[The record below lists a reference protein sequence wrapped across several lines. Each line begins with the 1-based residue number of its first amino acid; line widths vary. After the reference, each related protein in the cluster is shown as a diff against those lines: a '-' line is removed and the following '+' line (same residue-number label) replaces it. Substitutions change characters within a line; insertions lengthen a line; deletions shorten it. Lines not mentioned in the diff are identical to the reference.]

1 MLAKKKHMAIV
12 LDEYGGTLGMVTH
25 EDIIEEMIGQD
36 IEDET
41 DDDEEVLV
49 YEKMDNMLICHG
61 RLEIV
66 DAMELLGIELPMDHE
81 TLGGFVLQELGHVP
95 EEGERFTYD
104 NLRFEI
110 EEMERNRIIR
120 MTITI
125 KEERKLI

>member
-1 MLAKKKHMAIV
+1 MAG
-12 LDEYGGTLGMVTH
+12 LKSWM
-25 EDIIEEMIGQD
+25 QWS
-36 IEDET
+36 
-41 DDDEEVLV
+41 
-49 YEKMDNMLICHG
+49 
-61 RLEIV
+61 
-66 DAMELLGIELPMDHE
+66 LLGIELPTDHE

-125 KEERKLI
+125 KDEES